1 MVVLFVVIWVLVGL
15 VISSMLFS
23 RIHELLMDSVF
34 IDWNEQL
41 LFFIFHQSVLFL
53 PCFRT
58 VIFCHGKFSV
68 KFYNMEVL
76 GFNFKVFM
84 AMLLLETN
92 WGGWGFC
99 VIRVAWIWLITFDF
113 FIIARI
119 TRFTTRACSVVIVSI
134 IFFFSFIQRCWIFF
148 FIVGIGDISCM
159 GVLLHRNCNAC

>member
-1 MVVLFVVIWVLVGL
+1 
-15 VISSMLFS
+15 MLFS

-134 IFFFSFIQRCWIFF
+134 IFFLVSFRDVGFSFSSLALVTFLVW
-148 FIVGIGDISCM
+148 VYSYTGTAM
-159 GVLLHRNCNAC
+159 LVKNLLTKFSDDKVWT